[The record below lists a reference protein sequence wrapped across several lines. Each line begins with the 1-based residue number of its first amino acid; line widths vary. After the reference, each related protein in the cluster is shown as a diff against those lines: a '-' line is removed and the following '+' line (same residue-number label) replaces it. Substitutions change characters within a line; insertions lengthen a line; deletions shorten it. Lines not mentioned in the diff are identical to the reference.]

1 MSATWKQS
9 LTNPF
14 QVTQACHFLPFAS
27 RPETVKFCEILANH
41 APTWPVSYYNIRPI
55 LKFWP
60 LMKTSI
66 LFPAFAITLITATT
80 VQAGWFDW
88 LEEKTDEVVEAVKS
102 GDTSKMVEVAL
113 SNEQIANALK
123 QALDKGA
130 DFAVDELGKA
140 GGFLNNPE
148 VKIPMPESLQS
159 VEKILRQVGQDKY
172 ADEFEMTMNSAA
184 EQAVPLTLNVLKQA
198 IQQMTV
204 DDARAILDGE
214 PDAATQYLKRVGSVD
229 LRRQITP
236 IVQDATAKTGVTKVY
251 KTMYDKMGFAGKYI
265 NLEDYDV
272 DRYVADKTMEGLFV
286 KIAEEEK
293 KIRENPKERTTELL
307 KQVFGG

>member
-1 MSATWKQS
+1 
-9 LTNPF
+9 
-14 QVTQACHFLPFAS
+14 
-27 RPETVKFCEILANH
+27 
-41 APTWPVSYYNIRPI
+41 
-55 LKFWP
+55 
-60 LMKTSI
+60 MKTSI